1 MKDTI
6 FSSLI
11 LMVAFAFTACGGGG
25 QSESESAES
34 QQAEQDHQM
43 MMDDGVRT
51 IEIFGTD
58 DLRFKVEEAGEG
70 LQTGATTGEYTV
82 LEAIEASPG
91 EEIRI
96 VLTTV
101 SQLPPAAMSHN
112 WTLVD
117 MGTDVDTF
125 ARESLAARDN
135 DYISP
140 NFEDQVIAHTAMIG
154 SGETDTITFTVPDE
168 PGEYDFI
175 CTFPG
180 HYAGGMVGKLI
191 VQ

>member
-1 MKDTI
+1 MKRTI

-11 LMVAFAFTACGGGG
+11 FLVALAFTACGGGG
-25 QSESESAES
+25 QSETAEETQSAEG
-34 QQAEQDHQM
+34 QEQM
-43 MMDDGVRT
+43 VDDGVRT

-58 DLRFKVEEAGEG
+58 DLRFKVREAAEG
-70 LQTGATTGEYTV
+70 LQTGEGSGEYIP

-96 VLTTV
+96 VFTTV
-101 SQLPPAAMSHN
+101 SQLPAAAMSHN
-112 WTLVD
+112 FTVVD

-125 ARESLAARDN
+125 ARESLGARDN

-140 NFEDQVIAHTAMIG
+140 NFEDQVIVNTSMLG
-154 SGETDTITFTVPDE
+154 GGETETITFTVPE
-168 PGEYDFI
+168 ETGEYDYL